1 VNDEYEGLKA
11 GESRLAVPLRKLA
24 WGESGEDGA
33 VGVRAANGKDVARG
47 EVVGDRV
54 AGAIGEV
61 EDRGVI
67 GNG

>member
-11 GESRLAVPLRKLA
+11 GESRLAVLR
-24 WGESGEDGA
+24 GESGEDGA

-61 EDRGVI
+61 EDRGVT